1 MTLFTRISEGNPGSD
16 WKQFVGSNKSS
27 DVTKFLC
34 PLFVSFFILSL
45 QRAESSLLLKAAGV
59 INKSLARVG
68 ILDSFAAM
76 DGLKFMTDRV
86 FIWSRGIRNFAF
98 VGWSIW
104 TTNQNLGDAW
114 YTAITMS
121 DMIRL
126 THTTCCYTATLI
138 HIWKL
143 TSYLF
148 FWLNDLNA
156 IRRFFF

>member
-86 FIWSRGIRNFAF
+86 FIWSRDTEFRLCWLKHLNNKSKFGRCVIYRHYH
-98 VGWSIW
+98 VRYDM
-104 TTNQNLGDAW
+104 TNSHHMLL
-114 YTAITMS
+114 Y
-121 DMIRL
+121 
-126 THTTCCYTATLI
+126 CYTD
-138 HIWKL
+138 
-143 TSYLF
+143 SYLEAYKLPIF
-148 FWLNDLNA
+148 LVECY
-156 IRRFFF
+156 